1 MVNPKQTGTNDAD
14 SAPGVGD
21 GPAMNARPDHGSK
34 PRGRGAVWIG
44 IGVVIVVLIA
54 IFLARPIPSRPG
66 QFIEHGT
73 TSADIAASRA
83 PGTAD
88 RNEALT
94 AQSKG
99 PASSAPANPA
109 APVNPAAP
117 GG

>member
-1 MVNPKQTGTNDAD
+1 MDTPNQTGTNQAD

-21 GPAMNARPDHGSK
+21 GAATNASPNPASK

-44 IGVVIVVLIA
+44 IAVVIVVLIA
-54 IFLARPIPSRPG
+54 IFLARPIGSSGG

-73 TSADIAASRA
+73 TSGEIARSQV

-88 RNEALT
+88 RNEAARAQPSP
-94 AQSKG
+94 AQSSP
-99 PASSAPANPA
+99 PAGD
-109 APVNPAAP
+109 P